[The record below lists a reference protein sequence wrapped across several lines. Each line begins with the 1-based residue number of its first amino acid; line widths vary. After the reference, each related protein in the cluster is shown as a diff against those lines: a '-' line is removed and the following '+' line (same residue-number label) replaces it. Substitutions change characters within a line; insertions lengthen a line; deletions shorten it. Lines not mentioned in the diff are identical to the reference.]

1 MGIPTVNTN
10 LPDYML
16 TPPCGV
22 YESAVKIKGSLY
34 PALTNV
40 GVCPTFGNMGC
51 HGETYILDF
60 NGDLYGEKIKIY
72 LLRYLR
78 EEKTF
83 DSPEELTREIEKNIK
98 EVLLTGRERLWQRIG
113 LK

>member
-1 MGIPTVNTN
+1 
-10 LPDYML
+10 ML

-98 EVLLTGRERLWQRIG
+98 EVLSTGRERLWQRIG